1 MRGQKDK
8 MYHKGF
14 KMKNILTVEDVAK
27 KIQMS
32 KSTIYKHAENNKIPS
47 FKIGSCR
54 RFFENE
60 IDEYLIAMAKEQREM
75 QVSSSTAK
83 EK

>member
-1 MRGQKDK
+1 

-14 KMKNILTVEDVAK
+14 KMKNILTVENVAK
-27 KIQMS
+27 KLQMS

-60 IDEYLIAMAKEQREM
+60 IDEYLIAMVKEQRKI
-75 QVSSSTAK
+75 QINNSTENK
-83 EK
+83 G